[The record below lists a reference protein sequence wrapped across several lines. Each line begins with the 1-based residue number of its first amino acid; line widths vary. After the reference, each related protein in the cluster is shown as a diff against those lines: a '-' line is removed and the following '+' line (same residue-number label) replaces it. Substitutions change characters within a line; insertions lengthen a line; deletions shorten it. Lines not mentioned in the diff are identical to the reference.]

1 MTRLVRLLGLCALV
15 LLPQATAA
23 QGVAGAW
30 KLEYVRRV
38 TNDGSGEQ
46 AEMGHARVLLDVHG
60 DSVVATWQALEP
72 GPDGKAL
79 PARVIHGTVS
89 GDHVILKSQAQARMM
104 RNGDVSTVELTIT
117 YDLTVK
123 GDTIAG
129 VQLADAADGS
139 MSPPARPIHGER
151 EQVGTP
157 IKL

>member
-1 MTRLVRLLGLCALV
+1 MKRLVRLLGFCALV
-15 LLPQATAA
+15 LAPQALTA

-46 AEMGHARVLLDVHG
+46 AEMGHARVVLDVRG
-60 DSVVATWQALEP
+60 DSVTATWQALEP
-72 GPDGKAL
+72 GPDGKPL
-79 PARVIHGTVS
+79 PPREIRGTVS
-89 GDHVILKSQAQARMM
+89 GDHVVLKSQAQARMM
-104 RNGDVSTVELTIT
+104 MNGNATTVELIIT

-151 EQVGTP
+151 EKAGAVF
-157 IKL
+157 